1 MASKA
6 IYTMVA
12 VAGIAAASGAAWWY
26 QKPKPI
32 DNSAVGASSA
42 TPARGA
48 ASGVAVGKPPSVEV
62 ARVELARL
70 TDDTRAVGSLR
81 SRRGVV
87 LRPEIS
93 GRITQLNFT
102 DGQRVRKGQV
112 LVQFD
117 DQLQLAQV
125 QQSLA
130 ELSIAQ
136 ANQKRNQELVA
147 ENFISQRSLDES
159 AANLQVAQA
168 KLALAKATAARLK
181 IVSPFD
187 GIAGIRQVN
196 VGDYL
201 KDGADIV
208 NIEDIEAIYVDFR
221 LPERYQSKVRRGQT
235 AVLDIDAL
243 PGRQYMAQ
251 IQAIDP
257 LIDANGRSIGIRG
270 CIDNRQLQLRPGMFA
285 RVNIVFGVREN
296 ASVIPEEAI
305 VPQGGRQ
312 FVIKVLNGPKEQTR
326 TTQRVEV
333 KVGLRSPG
341 KVEILE
347 GLQSGDTVVTT
358 GQQRVQK
365 DGTVVTVVDL
375 ASGRSAAEKP
385 VAGATPPPAAAK
397 AGDAQAKALV
407 AAALARPNPCGMVV
421 SQAPSSATPAH
432 NSATPERSLTPSS
445 ARNPA

>member
-6 IYTMVA
+6 IYMAVA
-12 VAGIAAASGAAWWY
+12 VAGIAVASGAAWWY
-26 QKPKPI
+26 QKP
-32 DNSAVGASSA
+32 SSSD
-42 TPARGA
+42 GA
-48 ASGVAVGKPPSVEV
+48 APVSAPVQGAANGVAGARPPSVEV

-70 TDDTRAVGSLR
+70 VDDTRAVGSLR

-87 LRPEIS
+87 LRPEVS

-117 DQLQLAQV
+117 DRLPQAQI
-125 QQSLA
+125 QQSQA

-136 ANQKRNQELVA
+136 ANHKRNQDLVA
-147 ENFISQRSLDES
+147 QNFISQRSLDES

-168 KLALAKATAARLK
+168 KLALARATAARLT
-181 IVSPFD
+181 IVAPFD

-201 KDGADIV
+201 RDGADIV
-208 NIEDIEAIYVDFR
+208 NIEDIDAIYVDFR

-243 PGRQYMAQ
+243 PGQNYTAQ

-270 CIDNRQLQLRPGMFA
+270 CIDNRALQLRPGMFA
-285 RVNIVFGVREN
+285 RVTTVFGVRDN

-305 VPQGGRQ
+305 VPQGGKQ
-312 FVIKVLNGPKEQTR
+312 FVIKLLDGPDDQTR

-341 KVEILE
+341 KVEVLQ
-347 GLQSGDTVVTT
+347 GLAPGDMIVKT
-358 GQQRVQK
+358 GQQRIQK
-365 DGTVVTVVDL
+365 DGTLVTMVDL
-375 ASGRSAAEKP
+375 ANGSPARPAGEQTAGSAAPLALTSASTSTAIKTP
-385 VAGATPPPAAAK
+385 APSGA
-397 AGDAQAKALV
+397 
-407 AAALARPNPCGMVV
+407 NPCGAVI
-421 SQAPSSATPAH
+421 SQAPASGYVPTSATGMPEKSPARP
-432 NSATPERSLTPSS
+432 AV
-445 ARNPA
+445 RNPG